1 MTLRSDQIASS
12 SPPGVAPPLAH
23 VRIAGGN
30 PSRCTAAMSDG
41 SWTCPR
47 TVAPFRCA
55 SRFADFAALSPA
67 VDATFLP
74 SGSAT
79 RWQPDLLGAH
89 LGSRQSSIIL
99 ALPWVVGPRPPW
111 HGG

>member
-12 SPPGVAPPLAH
+12 SPPGVVPPLAR
-23 VRIAGGN
+23 VLITGGN
-30 PSRCTAAMSDG
+30 PSRCTAAISDG

-55 SRFADFAALSPA
+55 SQSADFAALSPVA
-67 VDATFLP
+67 DATFLP

-79 RWQPDLLGAH
+79 PWQADLLGAH
-89 LGSRQSSIIL
+89 LGSRRSYIIS
-99 ALPWVVGPRPPW
+99 ALPLAV
-111 HGG
+111 